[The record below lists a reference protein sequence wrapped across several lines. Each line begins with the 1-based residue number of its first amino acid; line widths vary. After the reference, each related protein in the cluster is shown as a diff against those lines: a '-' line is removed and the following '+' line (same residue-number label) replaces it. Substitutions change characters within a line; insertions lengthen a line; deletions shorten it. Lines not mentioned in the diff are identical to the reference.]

1 MIKYFVMTLLLTFV
15 SGNTLAKEYT
25 KIDFEKL
32 MTSYLS
38 ALVQKDEDALS
49 KVTSERFLKK
59 FKESG
64 QLKQVFKAQKNS
76 TVGKFDLT
84 FKKAIVD
91 KNLYLVN
98 IKNPEEKDYNEY
110 WYFVKESKG
119 KLILDEMHNLK

>member
-1 MIKYFVMTLLLTFV
+1 MTLLFTLV
-15 SGNTLAKEYT
+15 SGNTFAKEYT
-25 KIDFEKL
+25 KIDFENL

-38 ALVQKDEDALS
+38 ALVQKDEEALS

-59 FKESG
+59 FKQSG

-91 KNLYLVN
+91 KDLYLVN
-98 IKNPEEKDYNEY
+98 IKNPEEKDYSEY

-119 KLILDEMHNLK
+119 KLVLDEMHNLK